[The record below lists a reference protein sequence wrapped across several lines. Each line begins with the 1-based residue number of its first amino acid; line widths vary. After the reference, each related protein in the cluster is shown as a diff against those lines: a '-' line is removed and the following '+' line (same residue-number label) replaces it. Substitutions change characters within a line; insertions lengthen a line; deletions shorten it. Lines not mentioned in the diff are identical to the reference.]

1 MYGRAGNDDDVGRA
15 LARGFTVLELLLA
28 LSLLA
33 AAAAGL
39 GTYGQF
45 VVRMAYLHEVRLDTQ
60 QAARRGVERITEELR
75 WAEAVVPDFG
85 CGSSGLC
92 ADRVSVRIP
101 SGNPYRQDQAYEVT
115 FQHNPRQQ
123 EVERR
128 VGRGVNNLASLI
140 QGVTFT
146 CFGADGAP
154 AADASGVVRVRVVL
168 VAAGR
173 GTSPVAIESD
183 VALRNRRP

>member
-1 MYGRAGNDDDVGRA
+1 MRVQRDTNGETGDAWE
-15 LARGFTVLELLLA
+15 LGFTVLELVLA

-33 AAAAGL
+33 AAVAGL
-39 GTYGQF
+39 GAYGQS
-45 VVRMAYLHEVRLDTQ
+45 VVQIAYLHEVRLDTQ
-60 QAARRGVERITEELR
+60 QAARRGMERVTEELR
-75 WAEAVVPDFG
+75 WAGAVVPDPG

-92 ADRVSVRIP
+92 ANRVSVRIP
-101 SGNPYRQDQAYEVT
+101 AGNPYRQDQAYEVT
-115 FQHNPRQQ
+115 FQYNPRQQ

-146 CFGADGAP
+146 YFDADGAP
-154 AADASGVVRVRVVL
+154 APSASGVVRVRVVL

-173 GTSPVAIESD
+173 GAPPIAIASD
-183 VALRNRRP
+183 VALRNLRP